1 MNNVLGLLVFV
12 VTAALTRDLIIAA
25 YFGFIVWGIAGI
37 VARWW
42 RGWTAPTPME
52 HDVRYIAD
60 EIRVTRG
67 RPKLGPP
74 Q

>member
-1 MNNVLGLLVFV
+1 MSFVLGPLVFI
-12 VTAALTRDLIIAA
+12 VTAALTRDIVIAA
-25 YFGFIVWGIAGI
+25 VFGFIVWG
-37 VARWW
+37 VTDVLSRWW
-42 RGWTAPTPME
+42 RTWTAPTPME

-67 RPKLGPP
+67 RPRLGPP